1 MGIDV
6 TDDIQLLD
14 KKTSMQLFNQPYP
27 VLILLISWSDNNYP
41 DFQRNVNEQALK
53 ELHEAYLFVQSSVMV
68 FYANTNDQFVSQLAL
83 MVNYNPLMTGYDPLL
98 YKPRVMIIDPNKNDP
113 SKGSQKFMME

>member
-1 MGIDV
+1 MH
-6 TDDIQLLD
+6 
-14 KKTSMQLFNQPYP
+14 LFNQPHP

-41 DFQRNVNEQALK
+41 DFQKNVNEQALK
-53 ELHEAYLFVQSSVMV
+53 DLHEAYLFVQSSVMV

-98 YKPRVMIIDPNKNDP
+98 YKSRVMIIDPNK
-113 SKGSQKFMME
+113 